1 MTVSPTI
8 PVADP
13 HGFTQADALFAG
25 IVQAG

>member
-8 PVADP
+8 LVADP
-13 HGFTQADALFAG
+13 HGFTQADVLLAG